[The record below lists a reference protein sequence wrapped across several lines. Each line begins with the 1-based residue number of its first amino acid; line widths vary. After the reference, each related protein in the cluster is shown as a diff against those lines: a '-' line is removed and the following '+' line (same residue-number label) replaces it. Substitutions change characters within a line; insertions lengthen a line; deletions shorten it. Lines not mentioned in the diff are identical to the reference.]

1 MKYSIALAAAALV
14 GPALGERDSA
24 FAVMR
29 FNGKEIC
36 KGRMDPI
43 VSYGEPSS
51 HVHSIFGGSNF
62 GLHADGKKLSQSKCT
77 SAKVKGDK
85 SAYWSPTVFFHDEEA
100 GTFEPVPVMYTNV
113 YYL

>member
-1 MKYSIALAAAALV
+1 MRYSSALAGAALV
-14 GPALGERDSA
+14 GSALGGRDSA

-29 FNGKEIC
+29 FNGKETC
-36 KGRMDPI
+36 RGRMDPI

-51 HVHSIFGGSNF
+51 HVHSVFGGSNF